1 MDYISAEDIALL
13 ETSHQE
19 KEYPKEYNKH
29 YVDEFVRKFTYM
41 RQVGSNNQSAACMAI
56 FLSSFTR
63 PVWTPVGC
71 NVDF

>member
-1 MDYISAEDIALL
+1 MDYLSAEDIALL

-41 RQVGSNNQSAACMAI
+41 RQVGSTCSNMAY
-56 FLSSFTR
+56 
-63 PVWTPVGC
+63 
-71 NVDF
+71 